1 MAPEESKKLTR
12 AAKRQLKRQK
22 KASKKK
28 KNFFVRGLVVLL
40 PAVLTIF
47 VFATVVQ
54 FVNTYLTK
62 PINGAILTVLDSNA
76 IGWQALAMMDVDPRA
91 QQFVDFD
98 ALPID
103 LQADIGQGRRLGELD
118 SQAAKAAI
126 EDFRSP
132 RYRLI
137 RNLEELAIDREKLR
151 SAIPGAPV
159 GRDPARG
166 DHRSVPGYLASG
178 FLGRGLIA
186 SFDKAL
192 TRIPL
197 VRSVYPYTKQ
207 LVDFFLS
214 DNELEFDT
222 VVAAPYPSEGVWAI
236 GFVTGGGL
244 KTIHSEL
251 GGNFLSVFIPTSPM
265 PMTGFTVFIE
275 AERLIP
281 LDISVDEALRVTV
294 SAGVLVPESEQV
306 STLDET
312 HERWQAL
319 GMDGPP
325 GKGKAGGDAPDDP
338 SAGSDRETTGDAG

>member
-1 MAPEESKKLTR
+1 MAPDESKKLTR
-12 AAKRQLKRQK
+12 AAKRQLKREK

-28 KNFFVRGLVVLL
+28 RNFFVRGLVVLL

-62 PINGAILTVLDSNA
+62 PINAAILTVLDGNSL
-76 IGWQALAMMDVDPRA
+76 GWQALGLMDVDPRA

-98 ALPID
+98 QLPID
-103 LQADIGQGRRLGELD
+103 LQARIGQGRELGELG
-118 SQAAKAAI
+118 SQAAQAAI
-126 EDFRSP
+126 ENFRTD
-132 RYRLI
+132 RYTWI
-137 RNLEELAIDREKLR
+137 RNLEKLAIDREKLR
-151 SAIPGAPV
+151 SATPV
-159 GRDPARG
+159 PEWIGILLAA
-166 DHRSVPGYLASG
+166 VIVLFLGYLASG

-192 TRIPL
+192 TRIPI
-197 VRSVYPYTKQ
+197 VRSVYPYTKK

-244 KTIHSEL
+244 KSIHAEL

-319 GMDGPP
+319 GMDSAT
-325 GKGKAGGDAPDDP
+325 GKPKARKGSSDP
-338 SAGSDRETTGDAG
+338 KDPEDS

>member
-1 MAPEESKKLTR
+1 MAPDESKKLTR
-12 AAKRQLKRQK
+12 AAKRQLKREK

-28 KNFFVRGLVVLL
+28 RNFFVRGLVVLL

-62 PINGAILTVLDSNA
+62 PINATILTVLDGNSL
-76 IGWQALAMMDVDPRA
+76 GWQALGLMDVDPRA

-98 ALPID
+98 QLPID
-103 LQADIGQGRRLGELD
+103 LQARIGQGRELGELG
-118 SQAAKAAI
+118 SQAAQAAI
-126 EDFRSP
+126 ENFRTD
-132 RYRLI
+132 RYTWI
-137 RNLEELAIDREKLR
+137 RNLEKLAIDREKLR
-151 SAIPGAPV
+151 SATPV
-159 GRDPARG
+159 PEWIGILLAA
-166 DHRSVPGYLASG
+166 VIVLFLGYLASG

-192 TRIPL
+192 TRIPI
-197 VRSVYPYTKQ
+197 VRSVYPYTKK

-244 KTIHSEL
+244 KSIHAEL

-319 GMDGPP
+319 GMDSAT
-325 GKGKAGGDAPDDP
+325 GKPKARKGSSDP
-338 SAGSDRETTGDAG
+338 KDPEDS

>member
-62 PINGAILTVLDSNA
+62 PINEAILTVLDGNSL
-76 IGWQALAMMDVDPRA
+76 GWQALAMMDVDPRA

-103 LQADIGQGRRLGELD
+103 LQADIGQGRRLGELG
-118 SQAAKAAI
+118 SQAAQAAI
-126 EDFRSP
+126 EDFRAP

-137 RNLEELAIDREKLR
+137 RDLEELAIDREKLR
-151 SAIPGAPV
+151 SATPV
-159 GRDPARG
+159 PRWIGILLAAII
-166 DHRSVPGYLASG
+166 VLFLGYLASG

-222 VVAAPYPSEGVWAI
+222 VVAAPYPSEGLWAS

-251 GGNFLSVFIPTSPM
+251 GGNLLSVFIPTSPM

-281 LDISVDEALRVTV
+281 LDITVDEALRVTV

-319 GMDGPP
+319 GMDGPS
-325 GKGKAGGDAPDDP
+325 GKGKSGANAPDGPADE
-338 SAGSDRETTGDAG
+338 SDRETAGDAG

>member
-1 MAPEESKKLTR
+1 MSPEDPRKLAK
-12 AAKRQLKRQK
+12 AAKRERKRQK
-22 KASKKK
+22 KQAKKK

-40 PAVLTIF
+40 PTVLTIF
-47 VFATVVQ
+47 IFATVVQ

-62 PINGAILTVLDSNA
+62 PINATILTVLDGNTLGWEVLEMMGVEPRA
-76 IGWQALAMMDVDPRA
+76 KQFVAFDKLPIELQDKIGLGRELGELGSPEALAAIENHREPRYT
-91 QQFVDFD
+91 FFRDFD
-98 ALPID
+98 A
-103 LQADIGQGRRLGELD
+103 
-118 SQAAKAAI
+118 
-126 EDFRSP
+126 
-132 RYRLI
+132 
-137 RNLEELAIDREKLR
+137 LAIDREKLR
-151 SAIPGAPV
+151 DSIPIPEWIGLMLAAMIV
-159 GRDPARG
+159 LFL
-166 DHRSVPGYLASG
+166 GYLASG

-222 VVAAPYPSEGVWAI
+222 VVAAPYPSDGIWAI

-244 KTIHSEL
+244 KTVHTEL
-251 GGNFLSVFIPTSPM
+251 QGNYLSVFIPTSPM

-275 AERLIP
+275 ASRLIP

-294 SAGVLVPESEQV
+294 SAGVLVPAAEEV
-306 STLDET
+306 TDMDEA

-319 GMDGPP
+319 GLDHPPPGASDEEAEAFEDEEDEDGPE
-325 GKGKAGGDAPDDP
+325 
-338 SAGSDRETTGDAG
+338 S